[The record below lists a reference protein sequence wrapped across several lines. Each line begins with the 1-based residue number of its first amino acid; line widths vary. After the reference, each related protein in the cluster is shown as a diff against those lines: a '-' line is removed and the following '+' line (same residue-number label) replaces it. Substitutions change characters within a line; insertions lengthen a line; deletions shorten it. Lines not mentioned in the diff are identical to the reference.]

1 MRSAFLAALLGLLL
15 VFAIRY
21 PFVGAL
27 AFGWISFMN
36 PHVEVYGF
44 AQAIPWAYISILVL
58 LVGCLFGREPRF
70 FVLNGVTV
78 AIILM
83 MIMVTITSETSI
95 SLRVLVDEM
104 WTRVIKIFVSVLL
117 IGALLTDRSRIQA
130 LIWLM
135 VISLGFYGVKGGLF
149 TLVTGGG
156 FMVLGP
162 AGSMIAD
169 RNHLG
174 VALLMTVP
182 LMNYLRLHSAH
193 RTTRLALAITM
204 GLSVISAIGT
214 GSRGALVS
222 ALMLGAVM
230 WWRSKTKLQTAIIG
244 IVGALVIFNF
254 MPQSWHGRMAT
265 IQTYKEDGS
274 AMGRVQMWETA
285 YKIALSRPLVGGGF
299 KATHSPDVIQRYAP
313 ELKPLAPHSIW
324 FEVLAE
330 HGFLGFA
337 IWLSG
342 LLYAVYYTFRI
353 TALTA
358 KRPDLLWAYDLAR
371 MSQVSIAVFCTGAS
385 LLSLPYWDMFW
396 MLLVC
401 IGAMHTL
408 VKREL
413 RNFAPH
419 ASRAVTRQSL
429 SGGLQGA
436 VRSGSYVNFLPK

>member
-70 FVLNGVTV
+70 LALNGVTV

-83 MIMVTITSETSI
+83 MIMITITSETSI
-95 SLRVLVDEM
+95 SLRVLVDDM
-104 WTRVIKIFVSVLL
+104 WTRVMKIFVSVLL
-117 IGALLTDRSRIQA
+117 IGALLTDRWRIQA

-162 AGSMIAD
+162 VGSMIAD
-169 RNHLG
+169 RNHLA

-193 RTTRLALAITM
+193 RTTRLALATAM
-204 GLSVISAIGT
+204 GLSVVSAIGT

-222 ALMLGAVM
+222 AAAMAAVM
-230 WWRSKTKLQTAIIG
+230 WWRSKTKVQTAAIAIA
-244 IVGALVIFNF
+244 GAVLIFNF
-254 MPQSWHGRMAT
+254 MPDTWHERMGT
-265 IQTYKEDGS
+265 IKTYKEDSS
-274 AMGRVQMWETA
+274 AFNRILMWETA

-313 ELKPLAPHSIW
+313 ELTPLAPHSIW

-342 LLYAVYYTFRI
+342 LLFAVYYTFRI

-358 KRPDLLWAYDLAR
+358 GRADLSWAYDLAR
-371 MSQVSIAVFCTGAS
+371 MSQVSIFVFCTGGTF
-385 LLSLPYWDMFW
+385 LSLPYWDMFW

-413 RNFAPH
+413 RQPAQRSIRPVVSGTRRGEMPVG
-419 ASRAVTRQSL
+419 ARA
-429 SGGLQGA
+429 
-436 VRSGSYVNFLPK
+436 RSSA

>member
-70 FVLNGVTV
+70 LVLNGVTV

-83 MIMVTITSETSI
+83 MIMITITSETSI
-95 SLRVLVDEM
+95 SLRVLVDDM
-104 WTRVIKIFVSVLL
+104 WNRVIKIFVSVLL
-117 IGALLTDRSRIQA
+117 IGALLTDRWRIQA

-169 RNHLG
+169 RNHLA

-193 RTTRLALAITM
+193 RTTRLALATAM
-204 GLSVISAIGT
+204 GLSVVSAIGT

-222 ALMLGAVM
+222 AAALAAVM
-230 WWRSKTKLQTAIIG
+230 WWRSKTKVQTAAIAIA
-244 IVGALVIFNF
+244 GAVLIFNF
-254 MPQSWHGRMAT
+254 MPDTWHERMGT
-265 IQTYKEDGS
+265 IKTYKQDSS
-274 AMGRVQMWETA
+274 AFNRILMWETA

-313 ELKPLAPHSIW
+313 ELTPLAPHSIW

-342 LLYAVYYTFRI
+342 LLFAVYYTFRI

-358 KRPDLLWAYDLAR
+358 GHADLSWAYDLAR
-371 MSQVSIAVFCTGAS
+371 MSQVSIFVFCTGGTF
-385 LLSLPYWDMFW
+385 LSLPYWDMFW

-413 RNFAPH
+413 RQPAQRSIRPVVSGTRRGEMPVG
-419 ASRAVTRQSL
+419 ARA
-429 SGGLQGA
+429 
-436 VRSGSYVNFLPK
+436 RSSA